1 MPGPHPGRAALTR
14 SGARL
19 QEEIAVSILPDPAPA
34 VGVQTD
40 GTIACPPAA
49 GVNEAAAARIAA
61 LVDPPAHCPGCL
73 AERGE
78 PWPAGA
84 TTRHRPRCLDRLR
97 RAHQCA
103 TWNADHSHQVS
114 AGHASWD
121 AFSARWRASTGLPPL
136 SAEAV
141 RRYVTPEQIRGPVGA
156 LLPAALRATIHRA
169 WRAGLLVGV
178 AAWLADDPPPD
189 PAGLWVTAA
198 SGGGAREGGGA

>member
-61 LVDPPAHCPGCL
+61 LVDPPAHCPG
-73 AERGE
+73 
-78 PWPAGA
+78 
-84 TTRHRPRCLDRLR
+84 CLDRLR